1 MKSKYKKLKR
11 TILIRTSLVA
21 ALALA
26 VVYGIVHFFI
36 DGIFQEVFTD
46 LIMWVFSS
54 MGMDEQA
61 ADAFYGRI
69 FMDHKELFLG
79 IGFILLFLILYNIQ
93 IKRLLHYL
101 VSVETAIDSLQEEDG
116 EPVKLVPEL
125 QPISDKLTALKLTLK
140 EKEYESI
147 QSEKRKND
155 LVVYLA
161 HDLKTPLT
169 SIIAYLTML
178 DGQRS
183 MTDEEREKY
192 THIALE
198 KATRLGE
205 LINEFFEITRF
216 NLQEMVLEK
225 EKLNLTVM
233 LEQLA
238 DESYGILAA
247 KYLTCWI
254 DADENLIVSGDPDKL
269 ARVFDNLLR
278 NAIAYSYQDT
288 QIQIVARQ
296 KGDQAVITFTN
307 QGHQIPE
314 QKLKAIFEK
323 FYRVDNARS
332 SQTGGAGL
340 GLSIAKTI
348 VELHGGTIE
357 AYSDRSHTSFKVQL
371 PLLIQQPVA
380 RMERQRTRNTRGAS
394 GKESSRSRAR
404 RERI

>member
-1 MKSKYKKLKR
+1 M
-11 TILIRTSLVA
+11 A
-21 ALALA
+21 ALAL
-26 VVYGIVHFFI
+26 VVGYGIVHFFI
-36 DGIFQEVFTD
+36 DGIFQQLFTD
-46 LIMWVFSS
+46 LIMWIFSN
-54 MGMDEQA
+54 MGMDEKA
-61 ADAFYGRI
+61 ADQLYGRI
-69 FMDHKELFLG
+69 FMDHKELLLG
-79 IGFILLFLILYNIQ
+79 IGFIILFLIFYNMQ
-93 IKRLLHYL
+93 VKRLLHYL
-101 VSVETAIDSLQEEDG
+101 VSVEMAIDSVQEDNG
-116 EPVKLVPEL
+116 EPVKLVSEL
-125 QPISDKLTALKLTLK
+125 QPISDKLTALKRTLK
-140 EKEYESI
+140 EKEYVSI

-183 MTDEEREKY
+183 MTDEERKKY

-216 NLQEMVLEK
+216 NLQDMVLEK

-238 DESYGILAA
+238 DESYGVLAA
-247 KYLTCWI
+247 KYLTCWV
-254 DADENLIVSGDPDKL
+254 DADENLIMNGDPDKL

-278 NAIAYSYQDT
+278 NAIAYSYRDT

-296 KGDQAVITFTN
+296 KGSQAVITFTN

-357 AYSDRSHTSFKVQL
+357 AFSDRSHTSFKVML
-371 PLLIQQPVA
+371 PLLQQQPVIKLERNRA
-380 RMERQRTRNTRGAS
+380 RNARGSAA
-394 GKESSRSRAR
+394 GRESSRSRAR
-404 RERI
+404 RDRI